1 MKPMK
6 ADEPIT
12 SEAAEKRK
20 LDTVQNGLTAESFW
34 SLARYQGRRY
44 GVLIALCMLFIIF
57 SLMEPRFYGLKN
69 ILTIIRQAAI
79 LGILSLGLTVVV
91 ISGEFDISFAASAT
105 FAGVLSVV
113 LLKNGV
119 DVYTSSLI
127 GWASSVAVSLFNA
140 ITILYIGIP
149 SFIATLGMMAALTG
163 ISRCLTG
170 GATCYSAYFPASF
183 AVLGRAF
190 AFKIVPIPV
199 ITFVLVSAIAL
210 TLLENTR
217 RGRYL
222 YVTGANPSAA
232 SRAGINVRRMKLTAL
247 VICGLCSGLAGLT
260 TVSMLGSAN
269 PVICDGYL
277 MPAIIGCFLG
287 AVFLRVGI
295 PNVTGTVVSCLLL
308 AVLTNGFVMIG
319 LPFYM
324 KEIIQGIVLLVS
336 VGTVALL
343 KKGRVASIEFGY

>member
-1 MKPMK
+1 MKV
-6 ADEPIT
+6 DGQTT
-12 SEAAEKRK
+12 SEKMGRK
-20 LDTVQNGLTAESFW
+20 ELSMVEHRSIKESFW

-44 GVLIALCMLFIIF
+44 GVLIALCMLFIMF
-57 SLMEPRFYGLKN
+57 SLMEPHFYALRN

-79 LGILSLGLTVVV
+79 LGILSLGLTIVV
-91 ISGEFDISFAASAT
+91 ISGEFDISFAANAT
-105 FAGVLSVV
+105 FAGVLSVI
-113 LLKNGV
+113 LLKSGV
-119 DVYTSSLI
+119 NLYASCLI
-127 GWASSVAVSLFNA
+127 GWVGSVAVSLFNA

-163 ISRCLTG
+163 ISRFLTG

-183 AVLGRAF
+183 ALLGRAF
-190 AFKIVPIPV
+190 AFKIVPIPA
-199 ITFVLVSAIAL
+199 ITFALVSAIAL
-210 TLLENTR
+210 TLLGNTR

-287 AVFLRVGI
+287 AVFLKGGI
-295 PNVTGTVVSCLLL
+295 PNVAGTVVSCLLL
-308 AVLTNGFVMIG
+308 AVLANGFVMIG
-319 LPFYM
+319 LAFYM
-324 KEIIQGIVLLVS
+324 KEIIQGIILLVS

-343 KKGRVASIEFGY
+343 RKGRIPSIELG